1 MMFCAACG
9 CLLVP
14 QLVLLPVTQGK
25 LTNTERFGKYGIVR
39 ETDFER

>member
-1 MMFCAACG
+1 MMLYVACD
-9 CLLVP
+9 CLLESH
-14 QLVLLPVTQGK
+14 LILPFVTQGM